1 MEGALGIQV
10 SESLIHHA
18 NRSGPNFAMQAM
30 RCKARMALIVLETEL
45 ILWRTNDYARVNWKR
60 IEQSATFFEQER
72 KMSQEDTMRH
82 VAELVDSEQKARWPV
97 CAIASGIGG

>member
-10 SESLIHHA
+10 SESLIHHG

-45 ILWRTNDYARVNWKR
+45 ILWRTNAYARVNWKR
-60 IEQSATFFEQER
+60 IERSATFFE
-72 KMSQEDTMRH
+72 
-82 VAELVDSEQKARWPV
+82 
-97 CAIASGIGG
+97 